1 MSYTVVKK
9 ITPSMTQTFDDI
21 ASWKEVH
28 GPYHGTKAGV
38 VLRSEWQLDADKKS
52 AIITLVYPTKET
64 YERHTLRTPEE
75 YFIDF
80 SVEVLSTNQD
90 SLD

>member
-38 VLRSEWQLDADKKS
+38 VLRSEWQLDADK
-52 AIITLVYPTKET
+52 
-64 YERHTLRTPEE
+64 
-75 YFIDF
+75 
-80 SVEVLSTNQD
+80 
-90 SLD
+90 

>member
-52 AIITLVYPTKET
+52 GNCLSPKET
-64 YERHTLRTPEE
+64 YERHTLRTTEE

-80 SVEVLSTNQD
+80 PRSFVLQLD

>member
-1 MSYTVVKK
+1 MVSLDKSRCC
-9 ITPSMTQTFDDI
+9 P
-21 ASWKEVH
+21 
-28 GPYHGTKAGV
+28 
-38 VLRSEWQLDADKKS
+38 RSEWQDAYKKS
-52 AIITLVYPTKET
+52 ALITLVYPTKET